1 MLFRSDAKPS
11 VFLGYMQLTAL
22 AKLIEV
28 VKSGKDTF
36 LVFDQT
42 PFYGEMGGQAG
53 DAGTALVD
61 GKLVHL
67 TDTVKDKSGR
77 HLHKISPEGGVDVW
91 PWKIGTPAE
100 LAVDAVRRRA
110 ISRHHSAT
118 HLLHWALRKVLGTHV
133 RQAGTHK
140 TPERLRFDF

>member
-1 MLFRSDAKPS
+1 MKFGCPRTTSAAWLFC
-11 VFLGYMQLTAL
+11 VG
-22 AKLIEV
+22 IEFQIRMRLLPV
-28 VKSGKDTF
+28 SATWHF
-36 LVFDQT
+36 
-42 PFYGEMGGQAG
+42 
-53 DAGTALVD
+53 
-61 GKLVHL
+61 

-77 HLHKISPEGGVDVW
+77 HLHKLSPEGGVDAW
-91 PWKIGTPAE
+91 PWKIGAPAE

-140 TPERLRFDF
+140 TQQFFCFL